1 MDDKEKRARSRRIRR
16 SVLILVIAVA
26 VAGLASV
33 GFMRQRVKEPYVNGP
48 GVTKVGHLS
57 DYLPNLKGETASDA
71 PVWFL
76 EGSQPGATLLIYQ
89 SHPCEPAATLQ
100 QLLLLER
107 ATVSVGRLIVIP
119 DTVLSGKEDLQPGV
133 GFPERYHIVDK
144 QDGSARWFRMGGR
157 MVAQRLQWPLPTIAT
172 NYPSGQN
179 LADLESLNLNR
190 SLPGRADGTLTER
203 IAYALVKL
211 IEVEHVDVV
220 IDNHEAPPDRPLVEA
235 VCASSNAMEL
245 GANTVMN
252 MELDYGIQW
261 RLEASPPSLRGL
273 SHQEIPR
280 VLPNV
285 QVLLMETAS
294 PMHGPLRG
302 LATEDLILTGKDPN
316 ELRAAA
322 MGRVYCKYDENGKPL
337 DQRMGYKM
345 AFLQGLQEAWND
357 AHPEKPLDIGN
368 VPTYDELVA
377 NGLGAYLAKVTD
389 PEPWQYLI
397 SSKLF

>member
-1 MDDKEKRARSRRIRR
+1 MDEKEKRERSRLFWR
-16 SVLILVIAVA
+16 SVAIVVVAFAVG
-26 VAGLASV
+26 GLASV
-33 GFMRQRVKEPYVNGP
+33 GFMRQRVKEPYVDGP

-71 PVWFL
+71 PIWFL
-76 EGSQPGATLLIYQ
+76 DSGKPGATLLIYQ
-89 SHPCEPAATLQ
+89 SHPCEPVANLEQ
-100 QLLLLER
+100 VLLLER
-107 ATVSVGRLIVIP
+107 ATVNAGRLIVIP

-133 GFPERYHIVDK
+133 GFPERFHIK
-144 QDGSARWFRMGGR
+144 QPDGEVRWFRMGGR

-172 NYPSGQN
+172 NYPSGQT
-179 LADLESLNLNR
+179 LADLEALNLNR
-190 SLPGRADGTLTER
+190 NMPGRADGTLTER
-203 IAYALVKL
+203 IAYAVVQLMR
-211 IEVEHVDVV
+211 VEHVDMV

-235 VCASSNAMEL
+235 VCAASNSMEIA
-245 GANTVMN
+245 ANTVMN

-285 QVLLMETAS
+285 QVFLMETAS
-294 PMHGPLRG
+294 PIHGPLRG

-316 ELRAAA
+316 ELRAAS
-322 MGRVYCKYDENGKPL
+322 MGRVFCKYDENGKPIE
-337 DQRMGYKM
+337 QRMGYKM

-357 AHPEKPLDIGN
+357 AHPDRPLDIGN

-377 NGLGAYLAKVTD
+377 NGIGPYLARVNE
-389 PEPWQYLI
+389 PEPWQYLV